1 MRRRVSLVIV
11 GLFFLTG
18 LGLTLY
24 PLVSDWYME
33 LHQSMIVAEYD
44 EESARLS
51 QKKINEELA
60 RAQEYNEELL
70 GNVVLTDPFDA
81 DALKEQNKDYNKLLN
96 ISKDGIMA
104 SVEIPKIKVYL
115 PIYHTTDNKVLKKGA
130 GHLQNTSL
138 PIGGKG
144 THAVISGHT
153 ALPSARMFND
163 LVDLKKK
170 DVFYIHVLK
179 ETLAYEIDQIK
190 VVSPENTSDLLIDR
204 EKDYVTL
211 VTCTPYGINSHR
223 LLVRGVRIPYEENKE
238 APAKQAAV
246 KNNKW
251 RAYYIAGIL
260 AVILLA
266 AGGLCI
272 WLRKRA
278 KRRKHHEE

>member
-1 MRRRVSLVIV
+1 MKRRISLFIV
-11 GLFFLTG
+11 VLFFLAG

-24 PLVSDWYME
+24 PLVSDWYMGR
-33 LHQSMIVAEYD
+33 HQATVVAEYD
-44 EESARLS
+44 EEAAHLS
-51 QKKINEELA
+51 QKKIEDELEKA
-60 RAQEYNEELL
+60 REYNEELL

-81 DALKEQNKDYNKLLN
+81 DALETQNKDYKKILN
-96 ISKDGIMA
+96 INGDGVLG
-104 SVEIPKIKVYL
+104 SVEIPSIKVYL
-115 PIYHTTDNKVLKKGA
+115 PVYHGTDAESLKKGT
-130 GHLQNTSL
+130 GHLQNTSF
-138 PIGGKG
+138 PVGGTG

-153 ALPSARMFND
+153 ALPTAEMFNGLAD
-163 LVDLKKK
+163 LEEK